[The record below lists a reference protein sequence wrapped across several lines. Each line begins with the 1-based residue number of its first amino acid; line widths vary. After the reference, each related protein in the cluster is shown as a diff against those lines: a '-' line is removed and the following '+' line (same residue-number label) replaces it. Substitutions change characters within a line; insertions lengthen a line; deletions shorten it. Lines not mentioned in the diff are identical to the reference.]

1 MMKDIL
7 SITGQPGL
15 FRIVSRNSKNLIVES
30 LINGKRFPAFSTNK
44 ILSLEDIAIFTDTTE
59 VPLKEV
65 FKKIAEKEDS
75 KPSIDPKS
83 SSDVLKG
90 YFAQVLPEY
99 DKDRVYVS
107 DIKKVIQWYNLLQ
120 EKDMLNF
127 DEDETN
133 SEEKQEEKS
142 EE

>member
-127 DEDETN
+127 EEDETN
-133 SEEKQEEKS
+133 SEENQEEKS